1 MAQLVY
7 LDGKLEFKNG
17 FLPILENSVFSFG
30 NYASGFNK
38 NENGRFTFLRGHR
51 NDKIYV
57 KIDKN
62 NIYFITL
69 YKGDRARYIY
79 KVNDNF
85 LRNPV
90 CFSTL
95 GEPLKEFDKEWDKLD
110 KNELSKNQTEKLS
123 KLIENL
129 FIEKEGKFIELH
141 LKELKIY
148 QINN

>member
-1 MAQLVY
+1 MAQLAY
-7 LDGKLEFKNG
+7 LDGKLEFENG
-17 FLPILENSVFSFG
+17 FLPILENSVFAFG
-30 NYASGFNK
+30 NYASSL
-38 NENGRFTFLRGHR
+38 NENGRFTFLRAHR

-123 KLIENL
+123 KAIENL
-129 FIEKEGKFIELH
+129 FIEKEGNFIELH